1 LITNEEINIFN
12 SLGLSYCQ
20 AKIYLTLANSEGL
33 TVKAI
38 ANATK
43 MAREQTYNIM
53 PKLVQQGLVEKI
65 IENPIKYKA
74 IPINECVSKLM
85 DDRKRKTLELETKT
99 KELLK
104 NFSKRK
110 MDQISD
116 VPQFVLLGSKER
128 VLQKIKN
135 LIKTS
140 QNEMSVITSWQRA
153 LWTFFSFHDLYKK
166 SLERGTVF
174 RIIIGDP
181 PISSENNM
189 GNVEELKKNPNFKIR
204 FLRVPFKS
212 ILAIKDDCDAIL
224 ITSAS
229 SSIDDTPGLCSVNS
243 AFIEIAR
250 IYFENMWYNS
260 IEV

>member
-1 LITNEEINIFN
+1 IKRKITIALITNEEINIFN

-135 LIKTS
+135 L
-140 QNEMSVITSWQRA
+140 
-153 LWTFFSFHDLYKK
+153 
-166 SLERGTVF
+166 
-174 RIIIGDP
+174 
-181 PISSENNM
+181 SENNM

-212 ILAIKDDCDAIL
+212 ILAIKDNCDAIL